1 MCRGKRS
8 QQHSKKFITLK
19 NNQPNKRG
27 NSIFHVEN
35 EYLVLFIPENVITIC
50 LNWLPKHKP
59 LRIFTAGIYWLLY
72 LLVPFRRV
80 VRGNKQSLKND
91 ATM

>member
-59 LRIFTAGIYWLLY
+59 LRIFYSRDLLAA
-72 LLVPFRRV
+72 LSACSIPSCSTR
-80 VRGNKQSLKND
+80 K
-91 ATM
+91 